1 MSKILRKITTLWLN
15 SDKINLSDECNIIKS
30 FDLDDF

>member
-1 MSKILRKITTLWLN
+1 MSKSLRKITTLRLI
-15 SDKINLSDECNIIKS
+15 SDKINLPAECNIIKS